1 MLVLRG
7 ELSDFS
13 SPCTPIWDTRVN
25 QKADA
30 TNKDEKHITLLVLQ
44 LKI

>member
-30 TNKDEKHITLLVLQ
+30 TNKDEKHITLPVNII
-44 LKI
+44 K